1 VPRPRERSASIKDH
15 AAGKMRPYRVAC
27 RKGGGCLEATLD
39 TGDDVDWYFAQ
50 VVGEVAGR
58 VLLSRRALLVHGQA
72 WVPCAREGRVLLV
85 EDLLVDGADGRAL
98 HRIGDHD
105 EVIPV
110 LVSAVRR
117 LDSSSR
123 HS

>member
-1 VPRPRERSASIKDH
+1 
-15 AAGKMRPYRVAC
+15 
-27 RKGGGCLEATLD
+27 
-39 TGDDVDWYFAQ
+39 
-50 VVGEVAGR
+50 
-58 VLLSRRALLVHGQA
+58 
-72 WVPCAREGRVLLV
+72 VLLV

-117 LDSSSR
+117 LDSKLEAFLNHR
-123 HS
+123 RVHRPPQVQALPDRPRRGQQLIDGRAVHVHSPPSVLLGEAREPAGGIVADRKLLRCRACGSGKSFALCRDT

>member
-1 VPRPRERSASIKDH
+1 
-15 AAGKMRPYRVAC
+15 
-27 RKGGGCLEATLD
+27 
-39 TGDDVDWYFAQ
+39 VDWYFAQ